1 MADAPSPTSL
11 ETTTMF
17 DLDGN
22 PVQVPVDQ
30 VADAHLRGGFAF
42 ARGSRVNVI
51 DPNGYV
57 HNVDESEAER
67 VFKAGYRP
75 ATSADIQYDRDRAE
89 YDTTP
94 KGLAISTG
102 HGVYKGATLGFGDPL
117 LTTVGGEGVRNA
129 IEKAQQFNPGYNIG
143 GEVVGGLAMAAATSG
158 GSVGGSLAGRA
169 LSAPMRGVNA
179 LGNLAERGVARAIG
193 TEAASLGGRVA
204 QAGFRW
210 GARGAAEGAVYEAGM
225 AISDAAIKD
234 HELTAERFLT
244 ALGDGML
251 VGGLGGAAI
260 GGVGRVGL
268 EGARGTGRVI
278 GKGVQWT
285 AEQAQDVAKSVEAL
299 AEKTWGKAAPGLG
312 ERYVQLQSALTGA
325 DPATLK
331 KLGIQNLSPEAQQAR
346 KLATFGAEQT
356 QADAVRTVRRD
367 LDRLAGATSA
377 MSDEARGAIKIEHV
391 NKIVKRGNEQT
402 TLRAAQGYL
411 DEIKKSVNEML
422 VQEGA
427 YGQRASLL
435 EARKVINHYETRIA
449 KRIQE
454 GLSDNAQLFADLDH
468 IKQRI
473 GKWAGPGRHIVSAD
487 QATHG
492 VMRKHY
498 ESLRQIL
505 ESDGLWGSAGKAQ
518 REINEAWT
526 KYLDTKELFEQSFA
540 RAGLKDAT
548 DDFWT
553 RKMVSDPA
561 KIEGFLK
568 NIGLAKQDLVA
579 ETLQQHIKNSNDL
592 SSVIAKNY
600 SVPSDKA
607 HLIKEVSEASKTLSD
622 TLKRTEETV
631 GLINQLKAL
640 EAADNSFGSGMGA
653 ILGGAIGSAVGLPG
667 ALIGGVASIGMNP
680 GRSVRQL
687 AAIEHMVGSVSQK
700 VEGGIGGFISKAK
713 ERASAE
719 AKRIAPK
726 VKEAAKK
733 AGEATVE
740 GAKGTGRWSY
750 RGAVFASSKASE
762 ARRNEYE
769 RQANSVRRAVSDPE
783 AFGRAVYA
791 RIGGDDVHPQIAAST
806 IQAANRATSFLAT
819 KLPPTSPSKNPLQPR
834 LEAPRVSDAEM
845 SKFLRYAQAVEKPLS
860 VIEDLRDGKVSR
872 EGVEALKAVYP
883 KMYQEIQ
890 LGIAARVGE
899 LNEKLVYS
907 DRIQLGILFD
917 VATDAS
923 LDPSFVMNMQSN
935 FSQEEV
941 NGMAALPPGRPLRV
955 ANQFATEAERVGN
968 G

>member
-1 MADAPSPTSL
+1 MADAPPSI
-11 ETTTMF
+11 ETRTMY
-17 DLDGN
+17 DVDGN
-22 PVQVPVDQ
+22 PIQVPLSQ
-30 VADAHLRGGFAF
+30 VEDAHLRGGLAF
-42 ARGSRVNVI
+42 RRGERVNVV
-51 DPNGYV
+51 DPESGFV
-57 HNVDESEAER
+57 FNVDEAGAEQT
-67 VFKAGYRP
+67 FKAGYRP
-75 ATSADIQYDRDRAE
+75 ATQADIEHDKLRRE
-89 YDTTP
+89 YDGTAKGTAIAGTT
-94 KGLAISTG
+94 
-102 HGVYKGATLGFGDPL
+102 GVLKGATIGLSDPII
-117 LTTVGGEGVRNA
+117 TG
-129 IEKAQQFNPGYNIG
+129 IG
-143 GEVVGGLAMAAATSG
+143 GENVRKAIEASREFNPNLAIGSEIVGGITAAAATGG
-158 GSVGGSLAGRA
+158 GSAGGNLATRA
-169 LSAPMRGVNA
+169 LTAPMRGVNA

-225 AISDAAIKD
+225 AVSDAAIKD
-234 HELTAERFLT
+234 HELTSERLLT
-244 ALGDGML
+244 AMGEGML

-285 AEQAQDVAKSVEAL
+285 AEQAQDIAKSVEAL

-325 DPATLK
+325 DPAVLK
-331 KLGIQNLSPEAQQAR
+331 KLGIQNLSEEAQAAR
-346 KLATFGAEQT
+346 KLATFGAEET
-356 QADAVRTVRRD
+356 QATAVRNVRRD

-402 TLRAAQGYL
+402 TLRAANEYL
-411 DEIKKSVNEML
+411 DTLKKSVNDML

-435 EARKVINHYETRIA
+435 EARKVLNHYETRIA
-449 KRIQE
+449 KRIQD
-454 GLSDNAQLFADLDH
+454 GLHDNAQLFADLDH

-505 ESDGLWGSAGKAQ
+505 ESEGLWGSAGKAQ

-526 KYLDTKELFEQSFA
+526 RYLDSKELFEQSFA

-553 RKMVSDPA
+553 RKMVSDPQ
-561 KIEGFLK
+561 KIESYLK

-579 ETLQQHIKNSNDL
+579 ETLQAHIRNSNDL
-592 SSVIAKNY
+592 SRVIARNY
-600 SVPSDKA
+600 SIPSDKA
-607 HLIKEVSEASKTLSD
+607 HLIKEVVEASNTLQT
-622 TLKRTEETV
+622 TLKKTEETV
-631 GLINQLKAL
+631 GLINQLRAL
-640 EAADNSFGSGMGA
+640 EAADSSMGSGFGSL
-653 ILGGAIGSAVGLPG
+653 LGGAIGSAIGIPG
-667 ALIGGVASIGMNP
+667 ALAGGALSVAFHP

-687 AAIEHMVGSVSQK
+687 AAIEHMTGSIASK
-700 VEGGIGGFISKAK
+700 VEGGISGFVQKAK

-719 AKRIAPK
+719 AKRVAPK
-726 VKEAAKK
+726 VREAAEKTAK
-733 AGEATVE
+733 ATVE
-740 GAKGTGRWSY
+740 AGKGAGRWSY

-769 RQANSVRRAVSDPE
+769 RQASSVRRAVSDPE

-791 RIGGDDVHPQIAAST
+791 RIGGDDVHPQIASST
-806 IQAANRATSFLAT
+806 IQAANRATSFLAS
-819 KLPPTSPSKNPLQPR
+819 KLPPLSPSKSPLQPR

-845 SKFLRYAQAVEKPLS
+845 SKFLRYATAVEKPLT
-860 VIEDLRDGKVSR
+860 VIDDLRDGKVSR
-872 EGVEALKAVYP
+872 EGVEALRAVFP

-890 LGIAARVGE
+890 AQVASRVGE
-899 LNEKLVYS
+899 MQEKLTYS
-907 DRIQLGILFD
+907 DRLQLGILFN

-923 LDPSFVMNMQSN
+923 LAPDFVAQMQSN
-935 FSQEEV
+935 YVMNDPEA
-941 NGMAALPPGRPLRV
+941 GMAALPPGRPIRI
-955 ANQFATEAERVGN
+955 ASEYQTEAERVGN